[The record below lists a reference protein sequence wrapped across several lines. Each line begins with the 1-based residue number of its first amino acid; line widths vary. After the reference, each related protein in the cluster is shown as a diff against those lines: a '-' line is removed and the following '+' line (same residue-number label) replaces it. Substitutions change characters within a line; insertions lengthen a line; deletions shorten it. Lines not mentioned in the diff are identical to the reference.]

1 MKYFRLLVLFV
12 AFLFSVSSTA
22 QIKIDLKKKLNRET
36 NQRANEKTDKAIDES
51 FDQLEE
57 GVGGIFKKKD
67 KNKKT
72 EKETAETS
80 KIKEKANEESESL
93 QTAKKSAM
101 DVQWSKF
108 DFVPGDNIIFE
119 DSPSAS
125 ERNGEFPSRWDLVKG
140 QVEIMTVNGENVIAL
155 MDGNP
160 MIVPYLKNADKDYLP
175 DVFTVEFDIFRPA
188 SGNRFKVF
196 FHDTKNQKN
205 YYQDVLEINLNRA
218 DYKEITSEYNSG
230 KDNEEGNW
238 IHVSIAH
245 TNGQLKVYLDENR
258 LLNIPRMGENPTGI
272 SIQAYFAEHA
282 SGKTWYMKNF
292 RLAEGGVPYYD
303 RALQDGKII
312 VTGIKF
318 DVAKASLKP
327 ESIGPINEIL
337 YVMQK
342 DPGINFSVEG
352 HTDSDGDENTNQKL
366 SEDRAEIVMN
376 KLIELGIA
384 PARLKSKGF
393 GESKPMA
400 DNATAEGK
408 AQNRRVEFVKFDKSE
423 SSLYAESSE
432 QTDNTTPEKA
442 ILINNKEIISGVLKS
457 SDDALWYKVNLNR
470 NQQLKLEITEGC
482 GLIYIDMFDKSAST
496 KLAQDTEMCN
506 LQFTNSD
513 GNDSF
518 LLKVYLPPNRTNNPA
533 FSFKLNIK

>member
-93 QTAKKSAM
+93 QTAKKLAM

-108 DFVPGDNIIFE
+108 DFVPGDIIIFE
-119 DSPSAS
+119 DSPAVS

-205 YYQDVLEINLNRA
+205 
-218 DYKEITSEYNSG
+218 
-230 KDNEEGNW
+230 
-238 IHVSIAH
+238 
-245 TNGQLKVYLDENR
+245 
-258 LLNIPRMGENPTGI
+258 
-272 SIQAYFAEHA
+272 
-282 SGKTWYMKNF
+282 
-292 RLAEGGVPYYD
+292 
-303 RALQDGKII
+303 
-312 VTGIKF
+312 
-318 DVAKASLKP
+318 
-327 ESIGPINEIL
+327 
-337 YVMQK
+337 
-342 DPGINFSVEG
+342 
-352 HTDSDGDENTNQKL
+352 
-366 SEDRAEIVMN
+366 
-376 KLIELGIA
+376 
-384 PARLKSKGF
+384 
-393 GESKPMA
+393 
-400 DNATAEGK
+400 
-408 AQNRRVEFVKFDKSE
+408 
-423 SSLYAESSE
+423 
-432 QTDNTTPEKA
+432 
-442 ILINNKEIISGVLKS
+442 
-457 SDDALWYKVNLNR
+457 
-470 NQQLKLEITEGC
+470 
-482 GLIYIDMFDKSAST
+482 
-496 KLAQDTEMCN
+496 
-506 LQFTNSD
+506 
-513 GNDSF
+513 
-518 LLKVYLPPNRTNNPA
+518 
-533 FSFKLNIK
+533 